1 MYRNK
6 QKEGIYAMAAII
18 LDLQDALVTFVK
30 ERLPPHRWEYLTNRF
45 AIERE
50 IEDDSLSDL
59 KDHFWNELMDA
70 VRWSAVVEDI
80 EELVRRNQEL
90 QGEEEEDCS
99 PQSSDEEE

>member
-1 MYRNK
+1 M
-6 QKEGIYAMAAII
+6 GSII

-50 IEDDSLSDL
+50 MEDDSLSEL

-80 EELVRRNQEL
+80 EELVRQNQEL
-90 QGEEEEDCS
+90 QGEEEEK
-99 PQSSDEEE
+99 QSEEDE

>member
-1 MYRNK
+1 M
-6 QKEGIYAMAAII
+6 GSII

-30 ERLPPHRWEYLTNRF
+30 QRLPPHRWEYLTNRF

-50 IEDDSLSDL
+50 MEDDSLSDL

-80 EELVRRNQEL
+80 EELVRHRREVE
-90 QGEEEEDCS
+90 GEEEAS
-99 PQSSDEEE
+99 GSSQQSDEEE